1 MADEEIAAEL
11 KPEKPPMVR
20 IFDWLRRHLF
30 IRGGMHGEK
39 SIEGGI
45 RIEF

>member
-1 MADEEIAAEL
+1 MTSEEIAAEL
-11 KPEKPPMVR
+11 KPEKPPIVR
-20 IFDWLRRHLF
+20 LFDWLRRHLF
-30 IRGGMHGEK
+30 IRGGLHGNK